1 MSIVLG
7 LLLGTGLALIA
18 APWLWPDRGEQREAS
33 AVLDRLH
40 DDRALAGLAHVPFGV
55 IVAACLVLAVVA
67 GAIAAGVFGIPVL
80 ALTAAVL
87 GGLLIPAVIRTRAM
101 RRRIANRGLWPDVV
115 DHLLASVRAGMPL
128 PEAVAGLAVLGP
140 PATRPAFAAFAADYR
155 RSGNFAA
162 GLDRLKQQLA
172 DPTAD
177 RILET
182 LRMAREVGGTEL
194 PVVLRGLSNSL
205 REDAALREEVRA
217 RQSWI
222 RNAARLGV
230 AAPWL
235 LLAVLATKPETIEAY
250 DSQAGTVLIMVGVAV
265 SLLAYRLMIA
275 LGRLPEERRW
285 FR

>member
-7 LLLGTGLALIA
+7 LLLGTGLVLVA
-18 APWLWPDRGEQREAS
+18 APWVWPDRGERREAS
-33 AVLDRLH
+33 GLLDRLR
-40 DDRALAGLAHVPFGV
+40 DERALAGLAQVPFGV
-55 IVAACLVLAVVA
+55 IIAASLVVAIVA
-67 GAIAAGVFGIPVL
+67 GALAAAVFGVPVL

-87 GGLLIPAVIRTRAM
+87 GGLAIPAVIRTRAL

-115 DHLLASVRAGMPL
+115 DHLLASVRAGMAL
-128 PEAVAGLAVLGP
+128 PDAVAGLAVLGP
-140 PATRPAFAAFAADYR
+140 PATRPVFAAFAADYR

-162 GLDRLKQQLA
+162 GIDELKQQLA

-177 RILET
+177 RLLET